1 VVAISI
7 NLPRILAFLGVPDRA
22 GEALI
27 APVLRQRTE
36 FAVKVGALMAGG
48 VFDAGVMPESDGEPF
63 SLLVAAVAAHLKQRG
78 ATWPS
83 VSSAPPGVGGLL
95 FRRRSPEPPNA

>member
-1 VVAISI
+1 VGRRQTAW
-7 NLPRILAFLGVPDRA
+7 RRAEFFLKA
-22 GEALI
+22 QAL
-27 APVLRQRTE
+27 L
-36 FAVKVGALMAGG
+36 AGG

-83 VSSAPPGVGGLL
+83 VSSAPPGLGGLL
-95 FRRRSPEPPNA
+95 FRQRSPEPPLLNVGHSRFSSFATSVASSQE